1 MRPSEELRLAELE
14 FVARTQARGAE
25 GWASS
30 FAEDGVQLPPGSDP
44 IVGRTAILER
54 AQTGLFARPVDF
66 RWEPLR
72 AEVSDGD
79 DLGFTYGTWRLKGER
94 GEIAAKGK
102 YMSVWRRDDEG
113 RWVVV
118 ADLGHSDP

>member
-1 MRPSEELRLAELE
+1 MRPSDELWQAELD
-14 FVARTQARGAE
+14 FVERTAAEGAE

-44 IVGRTAILER
+44 VVGRQAILER
-54 AQTGLFARPVDF
+54 ARNGLFAGPVDF

-79 DLGFTYGTWRLKGER
+79 EV
-94 GEIAAKGK
+94 AASGK
-102 YMSVWRRDDEG
+102 YMSVWRRDEAG

>member
-1 MRPSEELRLAELE
+1 MRPSAELWQAE
-14 FVARTQARGAE
+14 LDFVARTAARGAE

-30 FAEDGVQLPPGSDP
+30 FAVDGVQLPPGSDP

-54 AQTGLFARPVDF
+54 ARAGLFARPVDF

-79 DLGFTYGTWRLKGER
+79 DLGFTYGTWRLKDGG

-102 YMSVWRRDDEG
+102 YISVWRRDDEG
-113 RWVVV
+113 IWVVV